1 MALAMTDVNPIHLQI
16 ILAMKNL
23 QYRHLLTDLPI
34 ATIEPIRIPIL
45 SATMIGRVSE
55 HLPMACP

>member
-1 MALAMTDVNPIHLQI
+1 MGMTPDANLIHLQI

-23 QYRHLLTDLPI
+23 QYRHLLIGLPI
-34 ATIEPIRIPIL
+34 ATIELTRIHIL
-45 SATMIGRVSE
+45 SATMTGRVSE

>member
-1 MALAMTDVNPIHLQI
+1 MDMTPDVHLIHLQI

-23 QYRHLLTDLPI
+23 QYRHLLIDPRI
-34 ATIEPIRIPIL
+34 ATIDPTQILIL
-45 SATMIGRVSE
+45 SATMTGRVSE